1 MYRNDACVVG
11 GESVVV
17 DGFAVLEKLRREYPQ
32 HFSTLARVP
41 ATFQKIHYERYT
53 VHHIIHTQ
61 LCKALVFPQSQSSP
75 YGV

>member
-1 MYRNDACVVG
+1 MYCHAHLANRNDACVVG

-41 ATFQKIHYERYT
+41 ATFQKIHYERYAMCC
-53 VHHIIHTQ
+53 IILYAQ
-61 LCKALVFPQSQSSP
+61 QC
-75 YGV
+75 